1 MFITEE
7 LMDMYRREIKGTAMG
22 YWRVKDG
29 LQGCFRAL
37 DAGKQWEY
45 RDFFFIG
52 LYVSVGVIF
61 EFFCFGSIA
70 DV

>member
-37 DAGKQWEY
+37 DAGKQWEL
-45 RDFFFIG
+45 RLGDHQI
-52 LYVSVGVIF
+52 
-61 EFFCFGSIA
+61 EEWE
-70 DV
+70 